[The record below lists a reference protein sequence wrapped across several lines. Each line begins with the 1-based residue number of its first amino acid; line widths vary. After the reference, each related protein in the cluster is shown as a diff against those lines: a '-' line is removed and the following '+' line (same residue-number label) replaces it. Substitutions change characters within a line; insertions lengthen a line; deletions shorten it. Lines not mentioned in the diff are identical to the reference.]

1 MKGLIPFQSLPI
13 ARKGEEERKKEKQ
26 AQRKESRLI
35 AIEVENEWRR
45 QRLDIGKGLVYI
57 HSANSMD
64 DKGLGLADNGE
75 DVVDDNVLVS
85 VKLR

>member
-1 MKGLIPFQSLPI
+1 MHPAMISGI
-13 ARKGEEERKKEKQ
+13 RK
-26 AQRKESRLI
+26 
-35 AIEVENEWRR
+35 V
-45 QRLDIGKGLVYI
+45 LVDL

-75 DVVDDNVLVS
+75 DVVEDDVLVS